1 MVDHV
6 DEMGE
11 VEFGEEIHFDFVGL
25 FLARARKVDL
35 EGVERVVLA
44 AEVDAKCGERYLAC
58 PPSPR
63 RRWMVY
69 SSAYCSASIK

>member
-6 DEMGE
+6 DEMRE
-11 VEFGEEIHFDFVGL
+11 VEFREEIHFYFEGL
-25 FLARARKVDL
+25 FLAGAREVDL
-35 EGVERVVLA
+35 EGVERVVFA
-44 AEVDAKCGERYLAC
+44 AEVDTKCGESYLAC

-63 RRWMVY
+63 RRWTVY